1 MSTRPPVPERVAD
14 GIYAVD
20 VEYMRPGLAASHII
34 VDAGEAAFVDTG
46 TNSSVPGLLAALDTI
61 GVACDAVRYVFLTHI
76 HLDHA
81 GGAGTLLDALP
92 AARCV
97 VHPRGARHMI
107 DPAKLMAGTR
117 AVYGDAL
124 TAELYGEL
132 VPIEAERIVEP
143 ADGETFEL
151 GSRRLTAFYTEGHA
165 RHHYCLDDPASRG
178 VFTGDSFGIS
188 YRELDTDQGPFV
200 FPTTTPVHFDH
211 DAAHEAIERILA
223 REPDCVYLTHYSR
236 VGDLDRLAAD
246 MHAHLDAFVSI
257 AREHRQR
264 GDREQAIEQALFDY
278 LAGRIEAHGFRG
290 DRDAIGAFIN
300 ADMKLNAQGLVVWL
314 TREEATE

>member
-1 MSTRPPVPERVAD
+1 MSTRPPVPVRVAD
-14 GIYAVD
+14 GIHAVD
-20 VEYMRPGLAASHII
+20 VEYMRPGLAASHIV
-34 VDAGEAAFVDTG
+34 VDSGEAAFVDTG

-61 GVACDAVRYVFLTHI
+61 GIARDAVRYVFLTHI

-81 GGAGTLLDALP
+81 GGAGMLLEALP
-92 AARCV
+92 SAHCV

-124 TAELYGEL
+124 TATLYGEL
-132 VPIEAERIVEP
+132 EPIDAKRIVEP
-143 ADGETFEL
+143 ADGDTFEL
-151 GSRRLTAFYTEGHA
+151 GSRRLEAFYTEGHA
-165 RHHYCLDDPASRG
+165 RHHYCLNDPATRG

-188 YRELDTDQGPFV
+188 YRELDTDRGPFV
-200 FPTTTPVHFDH
+200 FPTTTPVHFDP
-211 DAAHEAIERILA
+211 DAAHEAIERILS
-223 REPDCVYLTHYSR
+223 REPDYVYLTHYSR

-246 MHAHLDAFVSI
+246 MHAHLDAFVRI
-257 AREHRQR
+257 AEEHRQ
-264 GDREQAIEQALFDY
+264 GDDREKAIERALFDY

-290 DRDAIGAFIN
+290 DRDAIGTIIN